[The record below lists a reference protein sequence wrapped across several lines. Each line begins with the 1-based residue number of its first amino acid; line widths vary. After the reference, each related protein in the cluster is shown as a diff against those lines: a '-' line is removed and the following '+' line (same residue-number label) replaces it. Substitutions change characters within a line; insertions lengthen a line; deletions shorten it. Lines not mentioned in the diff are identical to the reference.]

1 MRVSRWALWAMA
13 SMGLAHAGA
22 LLAEPPSA
30 PLPAGT
36 YSNEEQ
42 VYFAREGGETPP
54 PLVFLNV
61 GEDGTVTQVDA
72 FGMPMGTAPPQ
83 LTLTPSERGLSG
95 ALPDSGPD
103 TPMLDLRRARPASC
117 WVAIRKDTPKP
128 DGSEDWAYAPSL
140 AIHDQGGRARFGG
153 GDSGAPEV
161 VLRIRHVVWPKA
173 AEGQVQRGPN
183 LVLYIHRPDAPD
195 RAEAYAWADDGAN
208 RIGINLRWMQAS
220 CTLTPTE

>member
-1 MRVSRWALWAMA
+1 MRMSRWAVWAMT

-22 LLAEPPSA
+22 LSAEPP
-30 PLPAGT
+30 PPAGT

-54 PLVFLNV
+54 PLLFLKV

-72 FGMPMGTAPPQ
+72 FGAPMGAAPPQ
-83 LTLTPSERGLSG
+83 LTLTPSERGLKG
-95 ALPDSGPD
+95 GMPD
-103 TPMLDLRRARPASC
+103 TPMLDLRRARAASC
-117 WVAIRKDTPKP
+117 WVAIRKDAPKA

-153 GDSGAPEV
+153 GESGAPEV
-161 VLRIRHVVWPKA
+161 ILRIRHVVWPKA

-220 CTLTPTE
+220 CTLNPTQ